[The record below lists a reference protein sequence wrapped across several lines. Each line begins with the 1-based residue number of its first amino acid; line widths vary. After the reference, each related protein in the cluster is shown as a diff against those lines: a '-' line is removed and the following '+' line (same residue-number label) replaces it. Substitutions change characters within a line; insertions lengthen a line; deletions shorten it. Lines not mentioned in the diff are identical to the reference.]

1 LPSHISAT
9 PSFWRSFLVAAGRRV
24 RQIPLAQLTL
34 GGEVADQSTL
44 DRLRATF
51 PESSIIH
58 IYATTEAGALFAVK
72 DGRAGFPAE
81 WLVNGTEET
90 RLRITGG
97 VLEVHS
103 PHAMVGYVAAESNP
117 SLSTGGWLRTGDLV
131 TIKDDR
137 VHFVGRCDTQLSV
150 GGAKVTPEEV
160 EHMLLQAPGVL
171 DARVFGIPNVITGSV
186 VAAEIVT
193 KATDHDSFRRAIIT
207 HLTGRLEP
215 HKVPRIIRFVQSL
228 QLSQSGKKRRL
239 DEQG

>member
-1 LPSHISAT
+1 MSETGATVTANPRGRMRLGTVGLAEPGYSVQLAADGEILVRGPSVMARYRND
-9 PSFWRSFLVAAGRRV
+9 P
-24 RQIPLAQLTL
+24 
-34 GGEVADQSTL
+34 
-44 DRLRATF
+44 DRTA
-51 PESSIIH
+51 
-58 IYATTEAGALFAVK
+58 EAF
-72 DGRAGFPAE
+72 DP
-81 WLVNGTEET
+81 N
-90 RLRITGG
+90 
-97 VLEVHS
+97 
-103 PHAMVGYVAAESNP
+103 
-117 SLSTGGWLRTGDLV
+117 GWLRTGDLV